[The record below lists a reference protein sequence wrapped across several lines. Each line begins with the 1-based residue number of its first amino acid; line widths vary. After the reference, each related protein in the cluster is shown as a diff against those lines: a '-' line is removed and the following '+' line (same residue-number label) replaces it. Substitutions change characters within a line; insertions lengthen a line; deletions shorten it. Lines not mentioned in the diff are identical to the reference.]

1 MTAIYTQQEIR
12 DSTPYSE
19 SPVQVLQE
27 LNCVSVAKS
36 GFPKGNWCLKCSL
49 PFNICPPYD
58 QYNVVSFSILWR
70 DRMDVPS
77 QCTIVRT
84 IG

>member
-1 MTAIYTQQEIR
+1 MLCLLYPHVREA
-12 DSTPYSE
+12 STGKAEVEVPLE
-19 SPVQVLQE
+19 FRGLRE
-27 LNCVSVAKS
+27 KRL
-36 GFPKGNWCLKCSL
+36 LKLRLFWSFVMLTPFTSCSL
-49 PFNICPPYD
+49 P
-58 QYNVVSFSILWR
+58 FSILWR